1 MEGGAAGGGGGHP
14 VMGSSEMAAAAEA
27 ASKVWQ
33 QGRSQRPAQ
42 EQQQQQQQRQIY
54 PDPRAGMVPAQAQA
68 APAGELAV
76 RGGYGGGGG
85 AGDGK
90 AAAQWPPNSAAA
102 TERQRVIQQKLA
114 ETWTEQ
120 WKEMQATTDF
130 RRGHIL
136 PLARIKKIMKTDEDV
151 RMISAEAP
159 VIFGKACEMMIIELT
174 MRAWQHTEENKR
186 RTLQVR
192 AVTPNRYARPSPASH
207 LRRAESVGAA
217 HSARISAP

>member
-1 MEGGAAGGGGGHP
+1 MEGGGGG
-14 VMGSSEMAAAAEA
+14 GLEREMAAAAEA

-42 EQQQQQQQRQIY
+42 QQRPGQQGIF
-54 PDPRAGMVPAQAQA
+54 PDPRAGMVPQAQA

-76 RGGYGGGGG
+76 RGGYGGGAG

-192 AVTPNRYARPSPASH
+192 AVTPSRPPYSPS
-207 LRRAESVGAA
+207 RAESVGAA